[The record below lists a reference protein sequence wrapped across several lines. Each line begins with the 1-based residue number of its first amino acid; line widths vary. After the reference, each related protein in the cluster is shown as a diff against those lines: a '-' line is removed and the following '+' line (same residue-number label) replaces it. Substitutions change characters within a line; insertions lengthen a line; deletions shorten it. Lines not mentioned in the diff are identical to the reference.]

1 MIKIKL
7 MFYFPQRSHALRSL
21 DSAETKKK
29 NYWLKR
35 EKLSFKTVFKQR
47 VKWQAASDKIPKA
60 IRVICPHLPEFY

>member
-29 NYWLKR
+29 I
-35 EKLSFKTVFKQR
+35 T
-47 VKWQAASDKIPKA
+47 D
-60 IRVICPHLPEFY
+60 